1 MIATALG
8 LVYGWSFPC
17 PRSDS
22 FPLMPN
28 SAGMTSERLG
38 RIVEGAASEVYIFGA
53 EDFRFRLVNKGAR
66 DNLGYSIE
74 ELAGLTPWDLKP
86 RLTRDAF
93 LVLIEPLKAGEV
105 ERLDF
110 DTVHRRKDG
119 TEYDVAVKLQLIA
132 DGDDA
137 VFYAAIQDTTEYR
150 RMESELRATARRLD
164 GILSNTTMSVF
175 LMDERQHCVFMNR
188 AAERLTG
195 YAFHETTGR
204 PLHDVIHHTYP
215 DGSPFP
221 LSECA
226 IDRAFPEKVG
236 TQGEEVFV
244 HKDGSF
250 YPVAFTASPIRDD
263 AANVIG
269 TVIEVR
275 DISEEK
281 RSEEARRLLMHEV
294 DHRARN
300 VLSIVQSLTRLTRAD
315 DVETYKQILA
325 GRISAL
331 ARAQTSLASRKW
343 EGGRLEDVVREELEA
358 LCPKDSV
365 DASGPEVMLSPD
377 QVQPLSMLLHEL
389 ATNANKYGAC
399 SRGGGRVAVTWTLE
413 ARQVMLVWRESGGP
427 AVVAPLREG
436 FGSSLQ
442 VNVVRQLNGTL
453 SREWEPTGLVVKV
466 AFPL

>member
-1 MIATALG
+1 
-8 LVYGWSFPC
+8 
-17 PRSDS
+17 
-22 FPLMPN
+22 
-28 SAGMTSERLG
+28 MTSERLG
-38 RIVEGAASEVYIFGA
+38 RIVEGAASEVYVFGA
-53 EDFRFRLVNKGAR
+53 GDFRFRLVNKGAR

-74 ELAGLTPWDLKP
+74 ELAELTPWDIKP
-86 RLTRDAF
+86 LIAREEF
-93 LVLIEPLKAGEV
+93 LDLIEPLRAGEV

-110 DTVHRRKDG
+110 DTVHRRRDG
-119 TEYDVAVKLQLIA
+119 TEYNVAVKLQLFV

-137 VFYAAIQDTTEYR
+137 VYYAAIQDTTAYR
-150 RMESELRATARRLD
+150 RMESELRDTARRLD
-164 GILSNTTMSVF
+164 GILGNTTMAVF

-188 AAERLTG
+188 AAETLTG

-221 LSECA
+221 ISECA
-226 IDRAFPEKVG
+226 IDRAFPEQAGV
-236 TQGEEVFV
+236 QGEEVFV

-263 AANVIG
+263 EGQVIG
-269 TVIEVR
+269 TVIEAR

-281 RSEEARRLLMHEV
+281 RNEEARKLLMHEV

-300 VLSIVQSLTRLTRAD
+300 VLSVVQSLTRLTRAD
-315 DVETYKQILA
+315 DVETYRQILA

-343 EGGRLEDVVREELEA
+343 EGGRLGDVVRDELEA

-365 DASGPEVMLSPD
+365 DAGGPEVVLSPE

-399 SRGGGRVAVTWTLE
+399 SKAGGRVSVTWTLSG
-413 ARQVMLVWRESGGP
+413 RQVTLVWRESGGP
-427 AVVAPLREG
+427 AVVPPVREG
-436 FGSSLQ
+436 FGSSLK
-442 VNVVRQLNGTL
+442 VNVVRQLSGTL
-453 SREWEPTGLVVKV
+453 SRKWEPTGLVVEV